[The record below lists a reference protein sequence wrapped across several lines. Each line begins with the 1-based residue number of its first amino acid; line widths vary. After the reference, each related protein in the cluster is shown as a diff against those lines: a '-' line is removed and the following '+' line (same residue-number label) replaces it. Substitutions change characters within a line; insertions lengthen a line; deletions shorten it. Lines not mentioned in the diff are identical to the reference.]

1 MRFDPIKEYDKI
13 LKWTTSLIGKQVLI
27 KNFSSQLS
35 RYLNKNNHP
44 IKVRVIKDS
53 SLDPDDF
60 TFGAEYDYELDELG
74 KKPIRINFII
84 NHSRFTPWTI
94 SEKVANEL
102 ALSLIETLAHEY
114 THLKQYRARGYKV
127 LKHTFDSKEADHKK
141 KEEKVYLSNPDEIDA
156 YSTNIAV
163 RHYIEE
169 TRFNITKHKR
179 HLDLAT
185 YYKAFGKTHPVVK
198 DLEQQIN
205 DKLIT
210 IREKKNGKNKRSIRK
225 SRMGA

>member
-13 LKWTTSLIGKQVLI
+13 AKWTASLIGKQMLV
-27 KNFSSQLS
+27 KNFSGQLS

-60 TFGAEYDYELDELG
+60 TFGAEYDSELDELG

-84 NHSRFTPWTI
+84 NHSRFTAWKITEQI
-94 SEKVANEL
+94 SHDL

-114 THLKQYRARGYKV
+114 QHLKQYRARGYKT
-127 LKHTFDSKEADHKK
+127 LNHKFDCKETDYKK
-141 KEEKVYLSNPDEIDA
+141 KEEKLYLSNPDEIDA

-163 RHYIEE
+163 RQYIEE

-205 DKLIT
+205 DKLTT